1 MTLTVQFEKALT
13 LATRLHRTYTRKGRD
28 IPYIA
33 HLLGVTSIALDHGAN
48 EDKAIAALRHDAV
61 EDQGG
66 AKTVNRIRRH
76 FGSTVAD
83 IVWGCPDTDE
93 VPTPP
98 WRQRKEA
105 YIAHIYSASPSVLR
119 VSASDKLHDAR
130 AILSDY
136 RCMGDQLW
144 ARFAG
149 GKDGTLWYYRALVEA
164 FQGSGM
170 NRQLVADLDLTVT
183 DIERLA
189 STRAVPFPFRMT
201 CVFATGLMVGEL
213 IQRLARLFLL
223 RGLPS
228 RLFRCH

>member
-1 MTLTVQFEKALT
+1 MTLTVQFDKALT
-13 LATRLHRTYTRKGRD
+13 LATRLHRTQTRKGTA

-33 HLLGVTSIALDHGAN
+33 HLLGMVSIALDHGAN
-48 EDKAIAALRHDAV
+48 EGEAIAALLHDAV

-66 AKTVNRIRRH
+66 EKTWNRIRRH

-83 IVWGCPDTDE
+83 IVWGCSDTDE
-93 VPTPP
+93 VPKPP
-98 WRQRKEA
+98 WRTRKEA
-105 YIAHIYSASPSVLR
+105 YIKHVACASPSIQL
-119 VSASDKLHDAR
+119 VSASDKLHNAG

-136 RCMGDQLW
+136 RWVGDTLW

-164 FQGSGM
+164 FQRSGM

-189 STRAVPFPFRMT
+189 SKRAVPFPFRMS
-201 CVFATGLMVGEL
+201 CVFTTGLMVGEL
-213 IQRLARLFLL
+213 IKRFSRLFLL
-223 RGLPS
+223 NGLPS
-228 RLFRCH
+228 RLFRRH